1 MEGESACTLTTEDF
15 MLDIYSNLLKQE
27 KWTMNDIDDMD
38 IFYYIDVLAYTSKNN
53 KEEKEKEIYIDQCG
67 WL

>member
-1 MEGESACTLTTEDF
+1 